1 MTDLRARIEAARKA
15 GYSDADIQARLSDV
29 PEIKKARE
37 AGYSDAD
44 IYGRLGLSAEPQ
56 VTGEVGFLEGVRK
69 SPAVKKLANIA
80 ERIAPSPE
88 EVVAGIGEAATNI
101 PESAIGMGAAGY
113 DIANLAMSPE
123 KWPAAAGAAVEAIK
137 GIPGAVYGAVTSPV
151 ETIESAAQYAK
162 KDPLG
167 AMAAL
172 SAATGAGALM
182 RPGSALAKISQA
194 TNPLALPEM
203 AARGVTGGF
212 ERFVSPIVSQAGAER
227 KAAGKLYE
235 SVMGQPE
242 DVMAALRAEPRSIID
257 QVPASQ
263 RLAERNLY
271 EPGLG
276 TLEADLATGE
286 TEIGRQYLTREQQR
300 LAAIQQQL
308 HAIDQQVLQQGRA
321 MTPEAQAELSA
332 VRNDLLRQESTLRGQ
347 LETAAQRTGE
357 RIPAVG
363 QRAPGEA
370 VANRAVELRDTFRRQ
385 RIEPLYRAAFNS
397 AGNVQIHTR
406 GIIQTAENILGDT
419 LGNIPPGV
427 ANRTVRDLQRYATG
441 ATLED
446 LDRLRKSVNKDI
458 AAATVAGKDLR
469 DLHALHD
476 AIDAAVE
483 NSRIPTRAK
492 IEYAEALNAYRNEFV
507 PRFKTGASY
516 DLLRTTKKNQSG
528 IIPSKTVSNFLSN
541 EDAASQFAA
550 TFGDDAI
557 ARNAME
563 HGVLDMARTDSSVV
577 DNAGR
582 VNLEGVD
589 DFIRKH
595 RRQLDIM
602 GINGEALLAPVRQEA
617 ETIRRG
623 MGELDREAVFF
634 RKPNGEALRS
644 GEEFV
649 SAMLKD
655 PAAMQ
660 VGLRR
665 LSDAGRSALN
675 RELVLRAINSINGR
689 DAEAALKYLADN
701 KTTLRMALDKP
712 YYDRL
717 INLAENQKALQ
728 EVEKRAIKP
737 DVPLA
742 VDLSN
747 VPVDK
752 LTDLSLAAREI
763 DRIEKAS
770 NLTGLRPAESIKKIG
785 TAETETARKTVSGF
799 LNAKL
804 TQMEKILDFA
814 GAQINRKTA
823 AVLADA
829 LVNNPAKAAD
839 LIEQEAARRAKAV
852 MPKPPESR
860 GKTARRT
867 AITGALTVQNAM
879 TPENR
884 NAMAR

>member
-1 MTDLRARIEAARKA
+1 MDVRLPDGTVINNVPEGTTKAQLITKLKANGYDVSSLEAAVK
-15 GYSDADIQARLSDV
+15 Q
-29 PEIKKARE
+29 PE
-37 AGYSDAD
+37 
-44 IYGRLGLSAEPQ
+44 
-56 VTGEVGFLEGVRK
+56 VTGEVGFLER
-69 SPAVKKLANIA
+69 
-80 ERIAPSPE
+80 PE
-88 EVVAGIGEAATNI
+88 GVAGVGEIPRGGFGETKTGKTLGYLGEAALNL
-101 PESAIGMGAAGY
+101 PESAVAMGGRGY
-113 DIANLAMSPE
+113 DIAEGLMGLATPE
-123 KWPAAAGAAVEAIK
+123 GRQAAATAIQ
-137 GIPGAVYGAVTSPV
+137 GIPQAVHKEIMGAVTSPL
-151 ETIESAAQYAK
+151 ETAARVKESFRT
-162 KDPLG
+162 DPLG
-167 AMAAL
+167 TLAGVSAL
-172 SAATGAGALM
+172 TGGIGALA
-182 RPGSALAKISQA
+182 RPGNMLARISQA

-203 AARGVTGGF
+203 AARGVTGGV
-212 ERFVSPIVSQAGAER
+212 EQFVSPIITQAGAER

-242 DVMAALRAEPRSIID
+242 DVMSALRQEPRSIIGE
-257 QVPASQ
+257 VPASQ

-271 EPGLG
+271 EPKLA

-286 TEIGRQYLTREQQR
+286 TEVGRQYLIREQQR

-321 MTPEAQAELSA
+321 MTPQAQAELSA
-332 VRNDLLRQESTLRGQ
+332 VRNDLLREESALRGQ

-370 VANRAVELRDTFRRQ
+370 IAERAVDLRDTFRRD
-385 RIEPLYRAAFNS
+385 RIKPLYDAAYAS
-397 AGNVQIHTR
+397 AGNVTIPTR
-406 GIIQTAENILGDT
+406 RIIQTAEDILGDT
-419 LGNIPPGV
+419 IGNIPPGV

-469 DLHALHD
+469 DLHRLHD
-476 AIDAAVE
+476 AIDEAVDT
-483 NSRIPTRAK
+483 SRIPTRAK
-492 IEYAEALNAYRNEFV
+492 IEYAEALNAYRAEFV

-563 HGVLDMARTDSSVV
+563 HGVLDMARTDSAVV

-582 VNLEGVD
+582 VNPEGID

-602 GINGEALLAPVRQEA
+602 GIDANALFAPVRQEA
-617 ETIRRG
+617 ETIQRG
-623 MGELDREAVFF
+623 MGELDREAAFF
-634 RKPNGEALRS
+634 RKGGEPLRS

-660 VGLRR
+660 AGLRR

-675 RELVLRAINSINGR
+675 RELVLRAVKSINGR
-689 DAEAALKYLADN
+689 DAEAALKYLAGN
-701 KTTLRMALDKP
+701 KTTLRMAIDKP

-717 INLAENQKALQ
+717 VNLAENQKALQ
-728 EVEKRAIKP
+728 EVEKRATKP
-737 DVPLA
+737 DIPLA

-763 DRIEKAS
+763 DRTEKAS
-770 NLTGLRPAESIKKIG
+770 NLTGLRPAEATKKIG

-814 GAQINRKTA
+814 GAQINKKTA

-839 LIEQEAARRAKAV
+839 LIEQEAARRAKAA
-852 MPKPPESR
+852 MPKPPETR
-860 GKTARRT
+860 GKTARR
-867 AITGALTVQNAM
+867 AVISGALTTQNAL